1 MAATKSDAEVGDG
14 VKESE
19 KVLLGDVHDAER
31 PGESVDPSGMSA
43 PWDSRGGSSKR
54 QQRRARSPGCC
65 CKVLIFSA
73 NRAMAEKEVEKRR
86 KLLNYSRQQKAPPS
100 PIAMALLFSAIG
112 EIYSNG
118 G

>member
-1 MAATKSDAEVGDG
+1 
-14 VKESE
+14 
-19 KVLLGDVHDAER
+19 
-31 PGESVDPSGMSA
+31 
-43 PWDSRGGSSKR
+43 
-54 QQRRARSPGCC
+54 
-65 CKVLIFSA
+65 
-73 NRAMAEKEVEKRR
+73 MAEKEVEKRR